1 MEELIAMNTYG
12 FIGVGNMGGA
22 LARAVCRK
30 FPRETLLSGRTSA
43 RAESLAKELGC
54 RASDAHTVAESC
66 RYIFLGVKPQTMPEL
81 LSDLSPVF
89 AARIKRGERFVL
101 VSMAAGLTMNT
112 ISALSGGVPVIRIM
126 PNTPVAV
133 GAGMTLACADPSVTE
148 EEFSELL
155 SALEYAGRTDRID
168 EREMD
173 AASVVAGCSPA
184 YMFRFVKALA
194 DAGTA
199 LGLSAEKALTYAE
212 QSMFGAAKLALE
224 TGTPPDE
231 LETAVCSPGG
241 STIEGI
247 KSFERA
253 ELDRIVKEAA
263 SASYRRTKELAGK

>member
-1 MEELIAMNTYG
+1 MNTYG

-30 FPRETLLSGRTSA
+30 FPRETLLSGRTFA

-126 PNTPVAV
+126 PNIPVAV

-168 EREMD
+168 ERDMD

-194 DAGTA
+194 DAGAA
-199 LGLSAEKALTYAE
+199 LGLSAKKALTYAE

-231 LETAVCSPGG
+231 LEIAVCSPGG

-263 SASYRRTKELAGK
+263 SASYKRTKELAGK

>member
-1 MEELIAMNTYG
+1 MNTYG

-30 FPRETLLSGRTSA
+30 FPRETLLSGRTFA

-148 EEFSELL
+148 EEFSGLL

-173 AASVVAGCSPA
+173 AASVVAGCAPA
-184 YMFRFVKALA
+184 CMFRFV
-194 DAGTA
+194 
-199 LGLSAEKALTYAE
+199 
-212 QSMFGAAKLALE
+212 
-224 TGTPPDE
+224 
-231 LETAVCSPGG
+231 
-241 STIEGI
+241 
-247 KSFERA
+247 
-253 ELDRIVKEAA
+253 
-263 SASYRRTKELAGK
+263 